1 MNDRNTQLWHYQQK
15 RKKGLWSILSKVSE
29 AKDAS
34 DKAKKARE
42 NAAHWDDL
50 ADEKLCEAQREVSR
64 QYQEKD
70 D

>member
-42 NAAHWDDL
+42 NAAHWDDV
-50 ADEKLCEAQREVSR
+50 ADEKLNEAHKEVSK
-64 QYQEKD
+64 QYQEKE
-70 D
+70 